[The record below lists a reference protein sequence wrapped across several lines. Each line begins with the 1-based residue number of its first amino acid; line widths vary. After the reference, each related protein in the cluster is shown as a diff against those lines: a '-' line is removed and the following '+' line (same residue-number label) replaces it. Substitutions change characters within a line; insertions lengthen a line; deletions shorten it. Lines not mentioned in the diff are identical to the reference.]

1 MVEDADEKS
10 TVIRIGTATY
20 EEGAK
25 TGRPTEDYGGA
36 SVEERAEAMRRG
48 MTDEDVA
55 VRNRKP
61 QLDEDGIP
69 RVNPQGRDLRII
81 NARETFVE
89 NDGAKHYVP
98 SSVDAPGPASSEAP
112 KPGVL
117 REAAKMTDRML
128 HKTNYDDPDYW
139 GLASV
144 MTEEEAALTRHMKRR
159 VPETLEQVAAG
170 AGVSKEKAQE
180 LLDSMSIKGCIE
192 YNWENLDGKNPKGE
206 KRYVLPMFV
215 PGAAEF
221 TVMNQQQLN
230 DHPELGSFFERMT
243 YLPLTMAT
251 KMVPPGGAGVGMHV
265 IPVEHA
271 IKHENQSADVEHL
284 SHWLKKY
291 DHFSVGAC
299 SCTLAERA
307 RTNNAGRD
315 PQNWCIGVGD
325 LADYSVET
333 GKGHYITYD
342 EVIDILLNAEKN
354 GYVHQITNIDGERK
368 IFGICNCDVNVC
380 YALRTSQLFNT
391 PNMSASAY
399 RAHVDEEK
407 CVACGGCVEVCP
419 AGAVQ
424 LGQKLLTKNGRVSY
438 PKQPLPDD
446 HAWSEKDWDPDYKN
460 NNRVECHETG
470 TSPCKVACPAHIA
483 IQGYLRMA
491 AQGRYRDALALIK
504 KENPFPAVCGRICN
518 KRCEAA
524 CTRGLVDEAVA
535 IDDVKAFIAAKDM
548 EAEHRFVP
556 EPVISSNRGRHLE
569 KIAVV
574 GAGPA
579 GLSCAYYLANMGYN
593 PVVFEKNPLP
603 GGMMVYGIPSY
614 KLEKDVVAAEIDILR
629 QMGVEI
635 RCGVEVGRDVTL
647 KQLREQGFKAFYVAI
662 GCQGGRKAGVDGEDA
677 AGVSTAVDFLRCAL
691 DDPTHQVEGATV
703 VIGGGNVAIDAAR
716 VSRRCGSDDVSMWC
730 LEQPDEMPALPLEVQ
745 EAQDDGVTVHNGWG
759 PARIELD
766 EAGRVR
772 GVTFKRCTRVFDE
785 AKHFSPTYDESD
797 TTFVPCQNVVLS
809 IGQSIEWGDL
819 LAGSKVKLGR
829 GQGAVADPKT
839 YQTDEPDIFVGGD
852 VYTGPSFVIDAIAAG
867 HEAAI
872 SLHRFVQTG
881 SSLTLGRNPRHY
893 VELKKDDVVLAPGDY
908 DHAGRQVPACQ
919 KVTSIDHNWHDP
931 RRQFTEEQIRKE
943 TARCLKCGAS
953 IVDTNKCIG
962 CGLCTTRCEFDAIHL
977 TRDVP
982 EASDMYTAEDK
993 MKAILPY
1000 QAKRSFKIVRTKLA
1014 GEKNKA

>member
-1 MVEDADEKS
+1 
-10 TVIRIGTATY
+10 
-20 EEGAK
+20 
-25 TGRPTEDYGGA
+25 
-36 SVEERAEAMRRG
+36 
-48 MTDEDVA
+48 
-55 VRNRKP
+55 
-61 QLDEDGIP
+61 
-69 RVNPQGRDLRII
+69 
-81 NARETFVE
+81 
-89 NDGAKHYVP
+89 
-98 SSVDAPGPASSEAP
+98 
-112 KPGVL
+112 
-117 REAAKMTDRML
+117 
-128 HKTNYDDPDYW
+128 
-139 GLASV
+139 
-144 MTEEEAALTRHMKRR
+144 
-159 VPETLEQVAAG
+159 
-170 AGVSKEKAQE
+170 
-180 LLDSMSIKGCIE
+180 
-192 YNWENLDGKNPKGE
+192 
-206 KRYVLPMFV
+206 
-215 PGAAEF
+215 
-221 TVMNQQQLN
+221 
-230 DHPELGSFFERMT
+230 
-243 YLPLTMAT
+243 
-251 KMVPPGGAGVGMHV
+251 
-265 IPVEHA
+265 
-271 IKHENQSADVEHL
+271 
-284 SHWLKKY
+284 
-291 DHFSVGAC
+291 
-299 SCTLAERA
+299 
-307 RTNNAGRD
+307 
-315 PQNWCIGVGD
+315 
-325 LADYSVET
+325 
-333 GKGHYITYD
+333 
-342 EVIDILLNAEKN
+342 
-354 GYVHQITNIDGERK
+354 
-368 IFGICNCDVNVC
+368 
-380 YALRTSQLFNT
+380 
-391 PNMSASAY
+391 
-399 RAHVDEEK
+399 
-407 CVACGGCVEVCP
+407 
-419 AGAVQ
+419 
-424 LGQKLLTKNGRVSY
+424 
-438 PKQPLPDD
+438 
-446 HAWSEKDWDPDYKN
+446 
-460 NNRVECHETG
+460 
-470 TSPCKVACPAHIA
+470 
-483 IQGYLRMA
+483 
-491 AQGRYRDALALIK
+491 
-504 KENPFPAVCGRICN
+504 
-518 KRCEAA
+518 
-524 CTRGLVDEAVA
+524 
-535 IDDVKAFIAAKDM
+535 
-548 EAEHRFVP
+548 
-556 EPVISSNRGRHLE
+556 
-569 KIAVV
+569 
-574 GAGPA
+574 
-579 GLSCAYYLANMGYN
+579 
-593 PVVFEKNPLP
+593 VFEKNPLP

-647 KQLREQGFKAFYVAI
+647 QQLREQGFKAFYVAI

-677 AGVSTAVDFLRCAL
+677 AGVSTAVDFLRRAL

-759 PARIELD
+759 PAQIELD

-785 AKHFSPTYDESD
+785 AKRFSPTYDESD
-797 TTFVPCQNVVLS
+797 TTFVPCQNVVFS